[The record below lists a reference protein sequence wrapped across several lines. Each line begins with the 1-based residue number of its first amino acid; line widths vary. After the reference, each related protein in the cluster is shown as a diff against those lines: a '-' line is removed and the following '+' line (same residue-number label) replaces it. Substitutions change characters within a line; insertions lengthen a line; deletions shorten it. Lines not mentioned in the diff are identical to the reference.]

1 MDPTQP
7 NSQAAEQQ
15 WLEPPTPSQ
24 HDKFLEQRIEELE
37 QQVAAYDALLNELPD
52 LFERKFQE
60 RLAPILERYQL
71 LSEQQQK
78 NAAAADTPFIAIHPI
93 PGQRGAFSRDQAD
106 VFSQTP
112 PAFSVTIVSKPPRDE
127 SAIPRHK

>member
-71 LSEQQQK
+71 LSEQQTK
-78 NAAAADTPFIAIHPI
+78 NEPAANTPLLQSTKSTDNVVRF
-93 PGQRGAFSRDQAD
+93 PGIQLMSFL
-106 VFSQTP
+106 
-112 PAFSVTIVSKPPRDE
+112 KPRRR
-127 SAIPRHK
+127 SA

>member
-71 LSEQQQK
+71 LLEQK
-78 NAAAADTPFIAIHPI
+78 RRAL
-93 PGQRGAFSRDQAD
+93 QRLILPYCNPPNPQTTWC
-106 VFSQTP
+106 VSQGST
-112 PAFSVTIVSKPPRDE
+112 
-127 SAIPRHK
+127 

>member
-1 MDPTQP
+1 MDPTHP
-7 NSQAAEQQ
+7 NSQEAEQQ

-78 NAAAADTPFIAIHPI
+78 NAAAAGTALLQSTQSPDNVVRF
-93 PGQRGAFSRDQAD
+93 PGSKLMSFLKSRQR
-106 VFSQTP
+106 
-112 PAFSVTIVSKPPRDE
+112 
-127 SAIPRHK
+127 SA

>member
-1 MDPTQP
+1 MDPIH
-7 NSQAAEQQ
+7 SHAQASEPQ
-15 WLEPPTPSQ
+15 WLEPPTSTN

-71 LSEQQQK
+71 LSEQQKK
-78 NAAAADTPFIAIHPI
+78 NATTAETPYCNPQNPRTTWCVF
-93 PGQRGAFSRDQAD
+93 RGSSCCRF
-106 VFSQTP
+106 
-112 PAFSVTIVSKPPRDE
+112 
-127 SAIPRHK
+127 

>member
-1 MDPTQP
+1 MDPTHSE
-7 NSQAAEQQ
+7 SQAAEQQ
-15 WLEPPTPSQ
+15 WLEPASPTN

-71 LSEQQQK
+71 LSEQQK
-78 NAAAADTPFIAIHPI
+78 NAAAADTPLLQSTQSPDNVVRF
-93 PGQRGAFSRDQAD
+93 PGIKLMSFLR
-106 VFSQTP
+106 
-112 PAFSVTIVSKPPRDE
+112 PRRR
-127 SAIPRHK
+127 SA

>member
-1 MDPTQP
+1 MDPTHCE
-7 NSQAAEQQ
+7 SQAPEQQ
-15 WLEPPTPSQ
+15 WLEPSVPTK

-71 LSEQQQK
+71 LSEQQTK
-78 NAAAADTPFIAIHPI
+78 NAAATDTPLLQSTQSPDNVVRF
-93 PGQRGAFSRDQAD
+93 PGIKLMSFLR
-106 VFSQTP
+106 
-112 PAFSVTIVSKPPRDE
+112 PRRH
-127 SAIPRHK
+127 SA

>member
-1 MDPTQP
+1 MDPTHSE
-7 NSQAAEQQ
+7 SQAAEQQ
-15 WLEPPTPSQ
+15 WLDPASPTN

-71 LSEQQQK
+71 LSEQQK
-78 NAAAADTPFIAIHPI
+78 NAAAADTPLLQSTQSPDNVVRF
-93 PGQRGAFSRDQAD
+93 PGIKLMSFLR
-106 VFSQTP
+106 
-112 PAFSVTIVSKPPRDE
+112 PRRR
-127 SAIPRHK
+127 SA

>member
-1 MDPTQP
+1 MDP
-7 NSQAAEQQ
+7 AR
-15 WLEPPTPSQ
+15 PTN

-71 LSEQQQK
+71 LSEQQK
-78 NAAAADTPFIAIHPI
+78 TNITAAETPLLLLQSTKSPDNVVRF
-93 PGQRGAFSRDQAD
+93 PGINLMSFLKTRQR
-106 VFSQTP
+106 
-112 PAFSVTIVSKPPRDE
+112 
-127 SAIPRHK
+127 SA

>member
-24 HDKFLEQRIEELE
+24 HDKFLELRIEELE

-60 RLAPILERYQL
+60 RLAPILEQYQL
-71 LSEQQQK
+71 LSEQQTK
-78 NAAAADTPFIAIHPI
+78 NEPAADTPLLQSTKSPDNVVRF
-93 PGQRGAFSRDQAD
+93 PGIKLMSFLR
-106 VFSQTP
+106 
-112 PAFSVTIVSKPPRDE
+112 PRRR
-127 SAIPRHK
+127 SA

>member
-1 MDPTQP
+1 MAGASHSD
-7 NSQAAEQQ
+7 
-15 WLEPPTPSQ
+15 Q

-60 RLAPILERYQL
+60 RLAPILERYRL

-78 NAAAADTPFIAIHPI
+78 NAAAADTPLLQSTQSPDNVVRF
-93 PGQRGAFSRDQAD
+93 PGIKLMSFLR
-106 VFSQTP
+106 
-112 PAFSVTIVSKPPRDE
+112 PRRR
-127 SAIPRHK
+127 SA

>member
-1 MDPTQP
+1 MDSTQP
-7 NSQAAEQQ
+7 DSQAAEQQ

-71 LSEQQQK
+71 LLEQQKQ
-78 NAAAADTPFIAIHPI
+78 NAAAADTPLLQSTQSPDNVVRF
-93 PGQRGAFSRDQAD
+93 PGSKLMSFLKSRQR
-106 VFSQTP
+106 
-112 PAFSVTIVSKPPRDE
+112 
-127 SAIPRHK
+127 SA

>member
-1 MDPTQP
+1 MDPTHSE
-7 NSQAAEQQ
+7 SQSAEQQ
-15 WLEPPTPSQ
+15 LLEPASPTN

-78 NAAAADTPFIAIHPI
+78 NAAAADTPLLQSTQSPDNVVRF
-93 PGQRGAFSRDQAD
+93 PGIKLMSFLR
-106 VFSQTP
+106 
-112 PAFSVTIVSKPPRDE
+112 PRRR
-127 SAIPRHK
+127 SA

>member
-15 WLEPPTPSQ
+15 WLEPPTPSP

-78 NAAAADTPFIAIHPI
+78 NAAAADTPLLQSTQSPDNVVRF
-93 PGQRGAFSRDQAD
+93 PGIKLMSFLR
-106 VFSQTP
+106 
-112 PAFSVTIVSKPPRDE
+112 PRRR
-127 SAIPRHK
+127 SA

>member
-15 WLEPPTPSQ
+15 WLEPPTPSP

-71 LSEQQQK
+71 LSEQQK
-78 NAAAADTPFIAIHPI
+78 NAAAADTPLLQSTQSPDNVVRF
-93 PGQRGAFSRDQAD
+93 PG
-106 VFSQTP
+106 
-112 PAFSVTIVSKPPRDE
+112 SKLMSFLRPRRR
-127 SAIPRHK
+127 SA